1 LSLSDIKTIDTINLE
16 LVGEKSWIAKAEREK
31 ALAEKSKGEC
41 DKIEIANKS
50 TQGYKVVMIKY
61 R

>member
-1 LSLSDIKTIDTINLE
+1 LGK
-16 LVGEKSWIAKAEREK
+16 KSWIAKAEREE